1 MTIPEIGRER
11 MHRVRVEDHPSPL
24 ARKLMADAAERGT
37 PHPDVYRVLDAV
49 PELMRT
55 FHEHWRTIFD
65 KGIVDRDLK
74 ELVRRKI
81 ANYSE
86 CVTCKSVAV
95 PGRQASLEEK
105 LEASYSWRDS
115 QLLTR
120 REKAAMW
127 LVDLLMGM
135 DDHVDA
141 LYEELHRCYSDAEIV
156 EIGWFAA
163 FNAGTV
169 PFVRSWNLHGD
180 GSTDGPEG
188 HPSDPSGPEVR

>member
-1 MTIPEIGRER
+1 MGTSEISSER
-11 MHRVRVEDHPSPL
+11 KPRLRVSANPSRL
-24 ARKLMADAAERGT
+24 ARQLMADAAEMGT

-55 FHEHWRTIFD
+55 FHEHWRAIFD
-65 KGIVDRDLK
+65 GGVVDRDLK

-95 PGRQASLEEK
+95 PGQQASLEEK
-105 LEASYSWRDS
+105 LEASYSWRGS
-115 QLLTR
+115 PLLTD

-127 LVDLLMGM
+127 LVDFLMGM
-135 DDHVDA
+135 DDRVDA
-141 LYEELHRCYSDAEIV
+141 LYDELHRCYSDAEIV

-180 GSTDGPEG
+180 APRLSI
-188 HPSDPSGPEVR
+188 S

>member
-1 MTIPEIGRER
+1 MGTSEISSER
-11 MHRVRVEDHPSPL
+11 KQRLRVGANPSRL
-24 ARKLMADAAERGT
+24 ARGLMADAAEMGT

-49 PELMRT
+49 PDLMRT
-55 FHEHWRTIFD
+55 FHEHWRAIFD
-65 KGIVDRDLK
+65 GGVVDRDLK

-95 PGRQASLEEK
+95 PGQQASLEEK
-105 LEASYSWRDS
+105 LEASYSWRGS
-115 QLLTR
+115 PLLTD

-127 LVDLLMGM
+127 LVDFLMGM
-135 DDHVDA
+135 DDRVDA
-141 LYEELHRCYSDAEIV
+141 LYDELHRCYSDAEIV

-180 GSTDGPEG
+180 APRLSI
-188 HPSDPSGPEVR
+188 S